1 MSGICGW
8 LGHADYEEA
17 NQRLLSGMVGELA
30 RFDHSAVNSQLK
42 LGSALAAAATG
53 QAPAI
58 YNDNGLL
65 ATVWGDAY
73 FDKPLLQSRAAIDG
87 MARTLAEEYLQHG
100 PEILKLLRGNFA
112 LAIVSE
118 SRQKALL
125 AIDRT
130 GTHSLSFTQ
139 QGRALIFGSS
149 LRAMAVH
156 PLCPKTINAQAIY
169 DYLYFHMIP
178 APLTIYQDVHR
189 LLPGEALELQAGE
202 LRRFRHWEAQFIEP
216 QKSDFE
222 TSKTEFL
229 NLLRDAVKQASS
241 SGEKTGAF
249 LSGGTDSS
257 TIAGMLTEVSG
268 QPAPTYSIGF
278 DAQGYDEMEF
288 ARIAAKRFGTKHTEY
303 YVTPDD
309 VTRAMPMIAQIAD
322 QPFGNSSA
330 VPGYYCAKLARE
342 DGIEK
347 MLGGDGGD
355 ELFGGNARYAKQHVF
370 EIYENVPIAVRKSL
384 IEPLAFGFPGGDK
397 IGLIRKARSYIQQAN
412 VGMPA
417 RLETYNLLERFGAE
431 KVCTAEFLARID
443 TRQPLQLLTTVY
455 RGAKAESM
463 INKMLALDFK
473 FTLADNDL
481 VKVNLACEL
490 AGSRAAYPL
499 LNDKLL
505 DFSLSLPAEFK
516 LKGGR
521 QLRWFFKEAL
531 RGFLPDEIISKEKH
545 GFGLPF
551 GPWLQHN
558 SGLQKLVNDSLR
570 ALKQRNI
577 IRADFIDEVMSV
589 ITTHPGYYGT
599 MVWILVMLELWLQH
613 HVMSH

>member
-8 LGHADYEEA
+8 LGYADLEEH
-17 NQRLLSGMVGELA
+17 NQRILNDMIHELT
-30 RFDHSAVNSQLK
+30 RYDLTKPSWQLQ
-42 LGSALAAAATG
+42 LNSALAVSANTE
-53 QAPAI
+53 QTSI
-58 YNDNGLL
+58 YSGNGLL
-65 ATVWGDAY
+65 ATVWGDAR
-73 FDKPLLQSRAAIDG
+73 FEKAALASRAAVDG
-87 MARTLAEEYLQHG
+87 FARTLAEEYLQQG
-100 PEILKLLRGNFA
+100 AAILQQVRGSFA

-130 GTHSLSFTQ
+130 GTRSLAYTQ
-139 QGRALIFGSS
+139 QGNSLLFSSNLRALA
-149 LRAMAVH
+149 RH
-156 PLCPKTINAQAIY
+156 PVCPKALNPQAIY

-178 APLTIYQDVHR
+178 APLTIYLDVHR
-189 LLPGEALELQAGE
+189 LLPGEALELNGHE
-202 LRRFRHWEAQFIEP
+202 LRRFQHWQPEFKEPAQV
-216 QKSDFE
+216 DFAD
-222 TSKTEFL
+222 SKTQFL
-229 NLLRDAVKQASS
+229 ALLRESVRQLSEGS
-241 SGEKTGAF
+241 NTGAF

-257 TIAGMLTEVSG
+257 TIAGVLTEVSG
-268 QPAPTYSIGF
+268 KPAATYSIGF

-309 VTRAMPMIAQIAD
+309 VAKAMPMVAQIAD

-342 DGIEK
+342 DGIER

-370 EIYENVPIAVRKSL
+370 DIYDNIPKGIRKAL
-384 IEPLAFGFPGGDK
+384 IEPIAFGLPGGNH
-397 IGLIRKARSYIQQAN
+397 IGLVRKARSYIQQAN

-417 RLETYNLLERFGAE
+417 RLETYNLLERFGANRVFTE
-431 KVCTAEFLARID
+431 AFLAAVD
-443 TRQPLQLLTTVY
+443 TNQPLVLLSGVY
-455 RGAKAESM
+455 NGAKADSM
-463 INKMLALDFK
+463 INRMLALDFK

-490 AGSRAAYPL
+490 AGTSAHYPL

-505 DFSLSLPAEFK
+505 DFSLALPADYK

-521 QLRWFFKEAL
+521 KLRWFFKEAL
-531 RGFLPDEIISKEKH
+531 RGFLPDEIITKEKH

-551 GPWLQHN
+551 GPWLQQHA
-558 SGLQKLVNDSLR
+558 GLQTLVSSSLQS
-570 ALKQRNI
+570 LKSRNI
-577 IRADFIDEVMSV
+577 IRAEFIDEVMSV
-589 ITTHPGYYGT
+589 IKTHPGYYGT
-599 MVWILVMLELWLQH
+599 MVWILVMLELWLEQH
-613 HVMSH
+613 Q